1 MNKDYIIFES
11 PCPVIN
17 CQSNDPNRIIRWR
30 HAPCY
35 YSTEV
40 LDKYGN
46 IICSDCYARFFIL
59 DAYFSC
65 GNNHNEFR
73 KAGVTQLLN
82 AISVLIT
89 NPNLLEA
96 DLDFLMIVS
105 QRIKQRAK
113 DRFR

>member
-1 MNKDYIIFES
+1 MNKDFIIFES

-17 CQSNDPNRIIRWR
+17 CENDNPNRIIRWR

-35 YSTEV
+35 NSTEF
-40 LDKYGN
+40 LDKNGN
-46 IICSDCYARFFIL
+46 IICNKCFANFFIL

-65 GNNHNEFR
+65 GDSHNEYR
-73 KAGVTQLLN
+73 RPGITQLIN

-96 DLDFLMIVS
+96 DMEFLMIVS
-105 QRIKQRAK
+105 QRILQRIKAK
-113 DRFR
+113 